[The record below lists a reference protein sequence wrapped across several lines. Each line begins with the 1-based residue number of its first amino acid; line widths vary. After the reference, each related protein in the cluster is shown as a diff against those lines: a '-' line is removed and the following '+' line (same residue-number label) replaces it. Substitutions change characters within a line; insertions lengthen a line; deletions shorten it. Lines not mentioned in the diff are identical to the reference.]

1 MGLKGIEYIVIMKS
15 KLITII
21 KDNGENHH
29 LYRFATHEKGKGRN
43 ISLVLNFNGL
53 QKVAFIVMLARTI
66 CSRIEAAKSKSAT
79 SANFGCILPLSSAH
93 HDEHGQAQVEWETA
107 HIHIHVRTYS
117 YSAQRQ
123 NGTAFSADDNLRVR
137 YRERTLICSVLNLYT
152 RM

>member
-1 MGLKGIEYIVIMKS
+1 MSLKGTEYIVIMKS

-21 KDNGENHH
+21 EDNRENHLLH
-29 LYRFATHEKGKGRN
+29 RFATHEKERGRN

-53 QKVAFIVMLARTI
+53 EKVAFIVMLARTI
-66 CSRIEAAKSKSAT
+66 CSRIEAAKSNCAK

-93 HDEHGQAQVEWETA
+93 HDEHGQAQAEWETA

-123 NGTAFSADDNLRVR
+123 NGTAVSTDDNLRVR
-137 YRERTLICSVLNLYT
+137 YLERTSICSSLNLYT